1 MCNIYVEKIGNL
13 TVVECEGRITRS
25 DAAFRLRDAVIS
37 QTDAE
42 IVVLDLSELYALEG
56 GALGILVFLQR
67 WARNHDI
74 QLKMFNPSCSVRDI
88 LELASTISHLE
99 IATLHEMMA
108 LLAEAE
114 CSNSIAA

>member
-1 MCNIYVEKIGNL
+1 MCNIHIEKIGNM
-13 TVVECEGRITRS
+13 TVVECEGSIVRS
-25 DAAFRLRDAVIS
+25 DAAFRLRDAVMS
-37 QTDAE
+37 QADSE

-67 WARNHDI
+67 WARDHDV

-88 LELASTISHLE
+88 LEIASTISEFE

-108 LLAEAE
+108 LLAQAE

>member
-1 MCNIYVEKIGNL
+1 MCDIHIEKIGNM
-13 TVVECEGRITRS
+13 TVVECQGRIARS

-67 WARNHDI
+67 WAQNHDI
-74 QLKMFNPSCSVRDI
+74 QLKVFNPSCSVRET
-88 LELASTISHLE
+88 LELASTITEFE

-108 LLAEAE
+108 LLAQAE
-114 CSNSIAA
+114 RSNSLAT

>member
-1 MCNIYVEKIGNL
+1 MCNIHIEKIGNM
-13 TVVECEGRITRS
+13 TVVECQGRIARS

-37 QTDAE
+37 QADAA

-74 QLKMFNPSCSVRDI
+74 QLKVF
-88 LELASTISHLE
+88 
-99 IATLHEMMA
+99 
-108 LLAEAE
+108 
-114 CSNSIAA
+114 